1 MIGTKLEDSALIFA
15 ESHPAL
21 APPALAA
28 AYVLA
33 TAGIVATDSARNNLT
48 PSRTRPSMTQSHY
61 RDGRN
66 SAKFRMEASDQG
78 VVFEY
83 GQGPGGCDHL
93 GAREAWV
100 FEHEGLYH
108 MTYDGAGRH
117 AWLVCLATST
127 DLVQWERHG
136 PIIACGAPGSPD
148 SATASYGTV
157 SKHGDKWH
165 MFYLGSPNV
174 TPAPNFIP

>member
-1 MIGTKLEDSALIFA
+1 
-15 ESHPAL
+15 
-21 APPALAA
+21 
-28 AYVLA
+28 
-33 TAGIVATDSARNNLT
+33 
-48 PSRTRPSMTQSHY
+48 MTQSHY

-66 SAKFRMEASDQG
+66 SAKFRMEAGDQG

-83 GQGPGGCDHL
+83 GHGPGGCDHL

-108 MTYDGAGRH
+108 MTYDGAGRQ

-136 PIIACGAPGSPD
+136 PIIACGEPGSPD
-148 SATASYGTV
+148 SATAYAGDCGSAYRRLIGASIECNGCLVWPTAGENTALDGLKCRGEDAGHVRFTV
-157 SKHGDKWH
+157 PPGVWEFLSCKQ
-165 MFYLGSPNV
+165 
-174 TPAPNFIP
+174 A

>member
-1 MIGTKLEDSALIFA
+1 
-15 ESHPAL
+15 
-21 APPALAA
+21 
-28 AYVLA
+28 
-33 TAGIVATDSARNNLT
+33 
-48 PSRTRPSMTQSHY
+48 MTQSHY

-108 MTYDGAGRH
+108 MTYDGAGRQ

-136 PIIACGAPGSPD
+136 PII
-148 SATASYGTV
+148 
-157 SKHGDKWH
+157 
-165 MFYLGSPNV
+165 
-174 TPAPNFIP
+174 